1 MNSVSDQTKEQQGQ
15 QNHWLLSNLLLQG
28 RTESTSSADG
38 SPVRM
43 RESSN
48 SPHPAIELQKA
59 SPQQKPVN
67 LLPAVPIQ
75 TSRKLSDREQRDCDI
90 IGKEMLN
97 IKCIVLNVIHIMLT
111 NFNFNFLLFFIV
123 CRKTHKIILLYCTE
137 IHPG

>member
-28 RTESTSSADG
+28 RTESASSTDG

-43 RESSN
+43 RDSN
-48 SPHPAIELQKA
+48 SHSNPAIELQKA
-59 SPQQKPVN
+59 SPVQKPVN

-90 IGKEMLN
+90 IGKKKY
-97 IKCIVLNVIHIMLT
+97 ILNVICYVNKSSSI
-111 NFNFNFLLFFIV
+111 FFFH
-123 CRKTHKIILLYCTE
+123 RSQKDL
-137 IHPG
+137 

>member
-28 RTESTSSADG
+28 RTESSSSADG

-43 RESSN
+43 REN
-48 SPHPAIELQKA
+48 NPHPAIELQKA

-90 IGKEMLN
+90 IGKKVHH
-97 IKCIVLNVIHIMLT
+97 IKCSYITLT
-111 NFNFNFLLFFIV
+111 NFNFNSFLCCLQ
-123 CRKTHKIILLYCTE
+123 KDS
-137 IHPG
+137 